1 MIIID
6 FIKKF
11 KIKKNNPTLKINKA
25 PHALDDL
32 ENDICAAKIMR
43 PKAYLV
49 AIDIN
54 LTPDEILTIIS
65 KTKTPYIPVYSK
77 NIDNIIGVVEKKF
90 IYEKI
95 IKKSKTIDLKSN
107 IKQPFFIAPSVSIV
121 DLIIDMHENKI
132 PIAFIIDEFG
142 ALDGFIGREDI
153 NDFVINR
160 LITVQ
165 ANFFQNDKFI
175 ESQNNRFIV
184 NAAIKINKI
193 KDITALYDK
202 NSPEY
207 KIGYII
213 LDVAQKLGKKSKVET
228 IAGMIYNIAGRVPAK
243 NEIIKIE
250 NIEFEIVDANVKR
263 ITKVVVKK
271 IDQNDDDQP

>member
-1 MIIID
+1 MNIIN

-11 KIKKNNPTLKINKA
+11 KTKQDNPKLKINKA
-25 PHALDDL
+25 PHALTDL

-43 PKAYLV
+43 PKAHLV

-54 LTPDEILTIIS
+54 LTPDEILIIIS
-65 KTKTPYIPVYSK
+65 KTKNPYIPVYSK
-77 NIDNIIGVVEKKF
+77 NIDNIIGVAEKKF

-95 IKKSKTIDLKSN
+95 IQKSKTIDLKSN

-142 ALDGFIGREDI
+142 ALDGFIDREDI
-153 NDFVINR
+153 NNFVINR

-175 ESQNNRFIV
+175 ESQSNRFII

-207 KIGYII
+207 KIGQII
-213 LDVAQKLGKKSKVET
+213 SDVAQKLGKKSKVET
-228 IAGMIYNIAGRVPAK
+228 IAGMIYKIAGRVPAK

-263 ITKVVVKK
+263 ITKVVVKN
-271 IDQNDDDQP
+271 IDQNDDDN